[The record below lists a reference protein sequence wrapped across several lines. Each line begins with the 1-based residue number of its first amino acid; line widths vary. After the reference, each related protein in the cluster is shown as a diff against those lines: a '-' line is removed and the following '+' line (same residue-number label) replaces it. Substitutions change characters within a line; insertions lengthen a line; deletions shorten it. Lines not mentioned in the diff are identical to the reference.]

1 MKSKPVAE
9 MNEEEFAVWLKGYRR
24 KKKLEIAGEV
34 ALKTTIVALFIL
46 NIMLLFK
53 EVWWP

>member
-1 MKSKPVAE
+1 

-24 KKKLEIAGEV
+24 KENMKIAGEV
-34 ALKTTIVALFIL
+34 ILKFSIAALFIL